1 VLWPDRFGRTCASA
15 VTLGALA
22 CVTACSHVVAGQ
34 PVAGSSAH
42 NAPAQGSPAGKWRDH
57 VLPSD
62 CLLSGAQ
69 MSALTGVEIDNGV
82 DAEIQNSSGS
92 VGHSCN
98 YYATAGGVLS
108 FTATIKVQSPTTG
121 AITKELLADIGKP
134 GATEVPGVGLR
145 MIIEPLTAPA
155 DFPAMSVATDKY
167 LANVVLVVGNIPR
180 PPDVAAWT
188 QAAREILESLP
199 T

>member
-1 VLWPDRFGRTCASA
+1 MT
-15 VTLGALA
+15 
-22 CVTACSHVVAGQ
+22 
-34 PVAGSSAH
+34 
-42 NAPAQGSPAGKWRDH
+42 WRDR

-62 CLLSGAQ
+62 CLLTGAQ
-69 MSALTGVEIDNGV
+69 MSALAGVEIDNGL
-82 DAEIQNSSGS
+82 DADIQNSNGS

-121 AITKELLADIGKP
+121 VITEELLADIGEP
-134 GATEVPGVGLR
+134 GATEVPGIGRR
-145 MIIEPLTAPA
+145 MLIEPLTRPGA
-155 DFPAMSVATDKY
+155 FPAMRVATDKY

-188 QAAREILESLP
+188 RAADEILDALP
-199 T
+199 A